1 MQAATQLKTG
11 QVNQATDD
19 LQSSIQYL
27 SDEVRYLEDRLSAVC
42 VQKDGAD
49 PESTTA
55 IAPAR
60 SELAETLNTTA
71 NRIHSLVSRL
81 SSLRNSLD
89 L

>member
-42 VQKDGAD
+42 IQPD
-49 PESTTA
+49 TA
-55 IAPAR
+55 NSEQPVATAPAR
-60 SELAETLNTTA
+60 SELAETLNSTA
-71 NRIHSLVSRL
+71 SRVHNLASRL
-81 SSLRNSLD
+81 SILRNSLD